1 MRYLLDTNI
10 LVFHAQNGKNLEK
23 DVACILDDCENIIYV
38 SSEVVKETMHLIR
51 YDKIDVKQ
59 WKTPD
64 DVWKSVEEW
73 GFVIDY
79 VKKEHIKTLG
89 NLVTAKD
96 HKDPT
101 DHIII
106 AQAITNKM
114 PVISSDHKFKHYRVQ
129 GLDLVFND
137 THEKNKISRKAR

>member
-10 LVFHAQNGKNLEK
+10 LIFHAQNGENLDKN
-23 DVACILDDCENIIYV
+23 VACILDSYENIIYV
-38 SSEVVKETMHLIR
+38 SSEVIKETMHLIR
-51 YDKIDVKQ
+51 HKKLDVKQ
-59 WKTPD
+59 WKNPND
-64 DVWKSVEEW
+64 IWKSIDEW

-79 VKKEHIKTLG
+79 VKKEHIQTLG

-114 PVISSDHKFKHYRVQ
+114 PIISSDGQFRHYKGQ

-137 THEKNKISRKAR
+137 THEKNKIAR

>member
-1 MRYLLDTNI
+1 LLDTNI
-10 LVFHAQNGKNLEK
+10 LIFHALEDDNLNKNIIS
-23 DVACILDDCENIIYV
+23 ILDDYENIIYV
-38 SSEVVKETMHLIR
+38 SSEVIKETMHLIR
-51 YDKIDVKQ
+51 HKKLDVKQ
-59 WKTPD
+59 WENPND
-64 DVWKSVEEW
+64 IWKSIDEW

-79 VKKEHIKTLG
+79 VKKEHIQTLG

-106 AQAITNKM
+106 AQTITNKM
-114 PVISSDHKFKHYRVQ
+114 PIISSDGQFRHYKGQ

-137 THEKNKISRKAR
+137 THEKNKIAR